1 MLEKLQD
8 YVEKHLNLNQLF
20 PGFAKL
26 EDIIGA
32 GSIQDLGQ
40 ASFANL
46 DKFLKARLATFLD
59 KKLEDLNID
68 DINKIRKNYLRPP
81 AKGRAFY
88 EKTLKALNSTY
99 EFKRQ
104 L

>member
-1 MLEKLQD
+1 MLDGSTLESVLEKLQD

-59 KKLEDLNID
+59 KKLGSQHRRHQQDSQKLSS
-68 DINKIRKNYLRPP
+68 
-81 AKGRAFY
+81 A
-88 EKTLKALNSTY
+88 SC
-99 EFKRQ
+99 KRQ
-104 L
+104 SRFMRRR